1 MGTSYP
7 DRTNTRGV
15 WKLSE
20 IYKNKITHGTWKG
33 SSAGGSQ
40 IGLASG
46 GSTGSDV
53 NTIQSISQAGIGNA
67 VDFGDLTAAA
77 AETTPAGNGI
87 RALFAGVGTDIN
99 KKSDLLTVSFNV
111 CNDFDGS
118 LS

>member
-67 VDFGDLTAAA
+67 VDFGNLTAA
-77 AETTPAGNGI
+77 TSMPASASTGHGG
-87 RALFAGVGTDIN
+87 L
-99 KKSDLLTVSFNV
+99 
-111 CNDFDGS
+111 
-118 LS
+118 